1 MQQDCQTI
9 RWMTNPIVFDAEKLD
24 AHTWKL
30 SARGYGWP
38 TGVPDDYGNGVVFAA
53 EADLIDIDDLS
64 GSLAA
69 ESPLR
74 THTRTTTDIP
84 EAGSTNPDN
93 PDRLAIWTDCPHCAR
108 KHLLAAYALLTQGQ
122 DNDNR
127 VSVGTFRLLLA
138 RAEIAI
144 TEAQSGDYVG
154 NASLASGCLA
164 AAECIAASKEA
175 VHYTIDSQPLKLDLR
190 LELRDVRLNVDKLNL
205 ESAITGLGRLL
216 AEKDIE
222 ARAAA
227 HLTEAYRELPSMWED
242 YLGYFRG
249 GYQHSDRGLLLEM
262 LVSTVREIEE
272 TYELGAGSGDPAPL
286 GLNISAA
293 SIADANMKL
302 MAATKILLTT
312 PEGRAKVA
320 AFGRVMG
327 AAKKEAKKKRK
338 TNG

>member
-1 MQQDCQTI
+1 MSRQVRIRAGALVQQDDQTI

-38 TGVPDDYGNGVVFAA
+38 TGVPDDYGNGAVFAA

-84 EAGSTNPDN
+84 EAGPTNPDN
-93 PDRLAIWTDCPHCAR
+93 PDRRAIWTDCPHCAR

-144 TEAQSGDYVG
+144 TEAQSGGYVG

-164 AAECIAASKEA
+164 AAECIAAQ
-175 VHYTIDSQPLKLDLR
+175 HLKLDLR
-190 LELRDVRLNVDKLNL
+190 HELRDVRLSVDKLNL

-262 LVSTVREIEE
+262 LVSAVRGIEE
-272 TYELGAGSGDPAPL
+272 TYELGAGSGDPKAPL
-286 GLNISAA
+286 YPGKPTEEYHKVMTGLATQAA
-293 SIADANMKL
+293 EQIEK
-302 MAATKILLTT
+302 
-312 PEGRAKVA
+312 GV
-320 AFGRVMG
+320 FGPHG
-327 AAKKEAKKKRK
+327 APTLRKKKGK